1 MSADCLHILVE
12 VFLLLGGVIVIKTWG
27 SGVLF
32 WDLGSFQIC
41 FHRSSVTQEGGPS
54 SLPSVRSGNSAAL
67 RNSQGGERR
76 RTLIPLGGWAGGNSA
91 APGDSQ
97 SGEGRCILIPLGG
110 GGGRCRGW
118 EFWLPTRASVDTT
131 LVPTAPQTLAG
142 QSNSTFQLYLV
153 GGIKRSVYP
162 NILNLKTFN
171 LKWLKRL
178 TASPFGTCPCLLK
191 LTHE

>member
-12 VFLLLGGVIVIKTWG
+12 VFLLLGGVIVIETWG

-32 WDLGSFQIC
+32 WGLGSFQIC
-41 FHRSSVTQEGGPS
+41 FHRSSVTQEGGAS
-54 SLPSVRSGNSAAL
+54 SLPSVRSENSAAL
-67 RNSQGGERR
+67 HNSQGREGR

-97 SGEGRCILIPLGG
+97 SGEGRCILIPLEGAALQ
-110 GGGRCRGW
+110 RVRV
-118 EFWLPTRASVDTT
+118 LAPHQASVDTT

-142 QSNSTFQLYLV
+142 QFNSTFQLYLE

-162 NILNLKTFN
+162 NILNLKTFT